1 MRDPS
6 DRHSAATGR
15 LTEWF
20 RRWRSPLRKFLIG
33 KAAVPF
39 SDLEDVSQEVFLRL
53 LRYERIELVEHPQA
67 YLYKMAYNV
76 AAEWAIRS
84 RSRHPH
90 DSRWLGGLIA
100 DDLPEDSAELQALQ
114 REVAR
119 AIDTLHPRHREILKL
134 HFAGGLTRPEI
145 AARLNMTPR
154 SVKRSLIHSFDRLR
168 EELDPE
174 LLGDLRD
181 GRE

>member
-1 MRDPS
+1 MRDPES
-6 DRHSAATGR
+6 TGR
-15 LTEWF
+15 LSEWF

-33 KAAVPF
+33 KAAVPL

-90 DSRWLGGLIA
+90 ESRWLAGLVA
-100 DDLPEDSAELQALQ
+100 DELPEDSAQLQGIE

-119 AIDTLHPRHREILKL
+119 AVNTLHPRHREVLKL
-134 HFAGGLTRPEI
+134 HFAEGLTRAEI
-145 AARLNMTPR
+145 AERLNMTPR
-154 SVKRSLIHSFDRLR
+154 SVKRSIIHSFDRLR
-168 EELDPE
+168 AELDPG
-174 LLGDLRD
+174 LLGDLRN

>member
-1 MRDPS
+1 MRDTAS
-6 DRHSAATGR
+6 TGR

-20 RRWRSPLRKFLIG
+20 RKWRAPLRKFLIG
-33 KAAVPF
+33 KAVPL
-39 SDLEDVSQEVFLRL
+39 SDLDDVSQEVFLRL

-90 DSRWLGGLIA
+90 DSRWLAGLLT
-100 DDLPEDSAELQALQ
+100 DESPEESAELAGLE

-119 AIDTLHPRHREILKL
+119 AINTLHPRHREVLKL
-134 HFAGGLTRPEI
+134 HFGGGLTRAEVGE
-145 AARLNMTPR
+145 RLNMTPR
-154 SVKRSLIHSFDRLR
+154 SVKRSIIYSFDCLR
-168 EELDPE
+168 EELDPQ
-174 LLGDLRD
+174 LLGDLRY

>member
-1 MRDPS
+1 MRDPETTS
-6 DRHSAATGR
+6 R

-20 RRWRSPLRKFLIG
+20 RKWRSPLRKFLIG
-33 KAAVPF
+33 KVAVPF

-53 LRYERIELVEHPQA
+53 LMYERIELVEHPQA
-67 YLYKMAYNV
+67 YLYKMAHNV

-84 RSRHPH
+84 RCRHPH
-90 DSRWLGGLIA
+90 DSRWLAGLVA
-100 DDLPEDSAELQALQ
+100 DELPQDGAEFQELE

-119 AIDTLHPRHREILKL
+119 AVNTLRPRHREVLKL

-145 AARLNMTPR
+145 AERLNMTPR
-154 SVKRSLIHSFDRLR
+154 SVKRSIIYSFDRLR
-168 EELDPE
+168 EELDPQ
-174 LLGDLRD
+174 LAGDLRY